1 MKKILVFAVALATLA
16 AGAADKAKIS
26 LADATGKIG
35 QAIENPAVM
44 EELVSQLSAE
54 DQVAFLARVNAAIE
68 SMPVSPAEK
77 TAKYVDIN
85 SAAMKSAAKGN
96 LASML
101 AETFATVPPASLVAI
116 NEVFANK
123 LFNRAA
129 DPETVFTDEAYTKL
143 AKDTMATIQKRNETA
158 DDSGVRD
165 TFAILMFVRGS
176 NGTPADL
183 ANQLSANLPDAATR
197 ELARNEWIGPA
208 LKENN
213 YEPMLGAADAGA
225 QPDVNLVLSFARPLA
240 TVAMLSD
247 LSSSGSAGSSMAAMI
262 YRSAATT
269 VPGSDLDAVS
279 GLNRVPRTLTPG
291 LPWNSTYTRGE
302 PNPYE
307 GQGLHD

>member
-158 DDSGVRD
+158 DDSGVQSARCGD
-165 TFAILMFVRGS
+165 TRTCQKRMDRACFEGEQLRAHARRS
-176 NGTPADL
+176 RCRCPARC
-183 ANQLSANLPDAATR
+183 QSC
-197 ELARNEWIGPA
+197 
-208 LKENN
+208 
-213 YEPMLGAADAGA
+213 
-225 QPDVNLVLSFARPLA
+225 LVVCTASCDGCHAFRPLE
-240 TVAMLSD
+240 LRFCRFIDGGND
-247 LSSSGSAGSSMAAMI
+247 LQKRRHHGPRLGSRRCL
-262 YRSAATT
+262 RS
-269 VPGSDLDAVS
+269 
-279 GLNRVPRTLTPG
+279 
-291 LPWNSTYTRGE
+291 
-302 PNPYE
+302 
-307 GQGLHD
+307 